1 MLLQYLIEKIE
12 KLEVIGNTNVDIAK
26 VEYDSTKVDAND
38 LFVAIKGFEFDGNE
52 YLKDVAQKGAKA
64 VVVNADVDTSFIDTN
79 NTTVIKVENTRKA
92 LSIIS
97 AVYYDMPASKLKI
110 IGITGTKGK
119 TTTAYMIR
127 DILLASGKKTGMIG
141 TIYNTYGDVKIEA
154 TRTSPESLD
163 LQKLLKDMVD
173 KEMEFVVMEVSSHA
187 LELDRVY
194 GIHFNVGVF
203 TNLSEEHLDF
213 HKTMDNYLQ
222 AKAKLFE
229 NADFAIINGDDIYA
243 PRLKKMI
250 KTKVATYG
258 LDNDV
263 NLTATDIRINA
274 NNVEFKMYIN
284 KMLETLTVGI
294 PGRFTVYNALAAI
307 AVCSLYNA
315 QMDAIT
321 LALAQV
327 KVPGRSEIVDIQK
340 TFTVM
345 LDYAHTP
352 SSLEA
357 ILTATKKHAKSR
369 IILVFGC
376 GGDRDTQKRAMM
388 GEIAGRLADFTVIT
402 TDNPRNE
409 APSKIMAQIEEGMKQ
424 TRGLYKVIEN
434 RKEAIKFAMRIA
446 WKNDIV
452 IIAGKGHETYQ
463 ILKNNKKIPFD
474 ERVIVKQLA
483 EKMENKNIIG

>member
-1 MLLQYLIEKIE
+1 MLLQYLIEDIKE
-12 KLEVIGNTNVDIAK
+12 KEVIGNTSIDIGK
-26 VEYDSTKVDAND
+26 IEYDSSKVQEGDV
-38 LFVAIKGFEFDGNE
+38 FVAIKGFEFDGNE
-52 YLKDVAQKGAKA
+52 YL
-64 VVVNADVDTSFIDTN
+64 ADVIEKKVVSIVVEDTIDISN
-79 NTTVIKVENTRKA
+79 LNTEGITVIKVPSTRKA
-92 LSIIS
+92 LAMMS
-97 AVYYDMPASKLKI
+97 AVYYDNPGQKLKL

-127 DILLASGKKTGMIG
+127 DILLASGKKAGMIG
-141 TIYNTYGDVKIEA
+141 TIYNTYADKQIEA

-163 LQKLLKDMVD
+163 LQKLLKEMVD
-173 KEMEFVVMEVSSHA
+173 AEMEFVVMEVSSHA

-194 GIHFNVGVF
+194 GLRFNVGVF

-213 HKTMDNYLQ
+213 HENMDNYLN

-229 NADFAIINGDDIYA
+229 MSDFAIINGDDIYA

-250 KTKVATYG
+250 NTKIATFG
-258 LDNDV
+258 LDNEV
-263 NLTATDIRINA
+263 NLTATDIRINPGY
-274 NNVEFKMYIN
+274 VEFRMYIN
-284 KMLETLTVGI
+284 KMLQTIHINI

-307 AVCSLYNA
+307 GVCSLYNC
-315 QMDAIT
+315 QMDAIL
-321 LALAQV
+321 LALDNV
-327 KVPGRSEIVDIQK
+327 KVPGRSEIVDIEK

-345 LDYAHTP
+345 IDYAHNP

-357 ILTATKKHAKSR
+357 ILTATKKHAKAR
-369 IILVFGC
+369 VILVFGC
-376 GGDRDTQKRAMM
+376 GGDRDKTKRKVM

-409 APSKIMAQIEEGMKQ
+409 DPKNIMNEIENGIKE

-446 WKNDIV
+446 WKNHIV

-474 ERVIVKQLA
+474 ERKIVKELA
-483 EKMENKNIIG
+483 QNMEDKNI

>member
-1 MLLQYLIEKIE
+1 MLLQYLVEDIENK
-12 KLEVIGNTNVDIAK
+12 EVIGDTNIDVRK
-26 VEYDSTKVDAND
+26 VEYDSSKVQEGDV
-38 LFVAIKGFEFDGNE
+38 FVAIKGFEFDGNE
-52 YLKDVAQKGAKA
+52 FLKTVVEKEVKA
-64 VVVNADVDTSFIDTN
+64 IVVEKNIDTAEFEN
-79 NTTVIKVENTRKA
+79 RGLAIIKVDSARKA
-92 LSIIS
+92 LAIMS
-97 AVYYDMPASKLKI
+97 AVFYDHPAQKLKM

-141 TIYNTYGDVKIEA
+141 TIYNTYGDEKIEA

-163 LQKLLKDMVD
+163 LQELLKKMVD
-173 KEMEFVVMEVSSHA
+173 AGMEFVVMEVSSHA

-194 GIHFNVGVF
+194 GIKFNVGVF

-213 HKTMDNYLQ
+213 HKNMENYLN
-222 AKAKLFE
+222 AKMKLFDMS
-229 NADFAIINGDDIYA
+229 DFAIINGDDIYA
-243 PRLKKMI
+243 PKIKKI
-250 KTKVATYG
+250 LKTKFATYG

-263 NLTATDIRINA
+263 NLTATDIRINPGY
-274 NNVEFKMYIN
+274 VEYKMYIN
-284 KMLETLTVGI
+284 KMLQTIHINI
-294 PGRFTVYNALAAI
+294 PARFTVYNSLAAI
-307 AVCSLYNA
+307 AVCSLFNC
-315 QMDAIT
+315 QMDAIL
-321 LALAQV
+321 LALANV
-327 KVPGRSEIVDIQK
+327 KVPGRSEIVDIGK

-345 LDYAHTP
+345 IDYAHNP

-369 IILVFGC
+369 IICVFGC
-376 GGDRDTQKRAMM
+376 GGNRDKLKRPIM

-409 APSKIMAQIEEGMKQ
+409 DPKEIMNEIEEGMKK

-434 RKEAIKFAMRIA
+434 RKEAIKFAMKIA

-463 ILKNNKKIPFD
+463 ILKNNKKVPFD
-474 ERVIVKQLA
+474 ERKIVKQIA
-483 EKMENKNIIG
+483 ESMEEKNI